1 MKVKNFGFAPLLAL
15 LFCFSTGA
23 FADDDRSNVKI
34 VPATQLGN
42 EYRTDGGADWRQG
55 WIFRKNMKDSKS
67 AGCGDSDCFFG
78 VYNFSNIKK
87 FPEDMRDQKPAVRFG
102 GAGSYVFGDYAVTSG
117 SVITS
122 SWPNSGTHYM
132 FDSKGTYINDGG
144 FTLNSSTSTL
154 KLPKGVTADDIVY
167 ARLYWQGNVFNT
179 EALDGFKATKDYHKV
194 QFRMRS
200 SKSSK
205 ATDIEEIER
214 DRCDG
219 YAAWNYNANTRD
231 GGQYDAKEAGVYK
244 ECKSGSGP
252 HGCATNAKGQVLAT
266 KRLAVN
272 YPRNRGWYYR
282 SETDRNIPDTF
293 TYNYTDRNGVKH
305 SDLYYR
311 WKNRGPIPGTENHLF
326 WRYEWTDVLNEMRL
340 QYGCSKD
347 ITNIVRANFKDYSDS
362 IDFTVGNIKTSA
374 GWDAYGASFLN
385 GGFETA
391 RVGAYGGW
399 GVVIVYDKT
408 LASRRKLMD
417 DLQNSTEVTGA
428 KASLAEAKKIR
439 DTYFKPK
446 NVTIYGDFITITPW
460 STPEPGYSPINV
472 NLKLS
477 GFYTPR
483 QGKVNAKLGFLG
495 FAGEREMREQEFFK
509 VENKNK
515 NTMDTLSGSVVN
527 ANLGNGFANIYD
539 GSTSILEL
547 DSDGNYKLTY
557 PKGTDY
563 KWGMDLDEF
572 DISSKM
578 GNKQSSLDVQLGG
591 ASTQRPGGGESAD
604 QNFIS
609 MLAVSVDMYVPNMC
623 YQYEVYNA
631 SNWVKFFDKD
641 GNRRSEEDVKKLHEP
656 PEQIKNGVVA
666 GENIYYRIRFENRY
680 NGGNSEDAVGSIVSV
695 NFNRAGATYTP
706 NSATINNRLDDS
718 EYSGVTTKINAI
730 PMKASQNLVY
740 LRDGQLGAYQ
750 TMKDVITDG
759 KAPNVTDAIYKN
771 RQFTTL
777 ENGLLKV
784 YIGEDAGRWVPPSK
798 PDEQPT
804 LIGGR
809 MKPGKA
815 AYAEFN
821 ATVNTGAKILQ
832 APEMLLSY
840 KISLDVGTGTPVEIS
855 LEGASELEICDDKL
869 LSDSVNI
876 QPLEGLQV
884 VNKNFKN
891 SDDDDRLYTQVS
903 EMPFDGKL
911 IFRPDYESH
920 FCKKYNSTG
929 ECEQYTAE
937 AASRTDLFVKDPAT
951 GELKYIGGKKQLE
964 KFNLDGKLYLSVV
977 RAKNAAMTAAKAVKD
992 RNSTAYSC
1000 RAITD
1005 NLKIPFKLKQKGGGA
1020 SSYALDHEL
1029 DFKNKSILDLED
1041 IEIGDAYQGVTF
1053 MLSYRPDGQA
1063 NKTTKNDY
1071 AVDEDDPVKYY
1082 LALKKMELRE
1092 KYGVCYTGDT
1102 YGWCKPLS
1110 DAEKAEKEE
1119 LIKKELA
1126 KFANEISKASNTFGI
1141 TMSSDGSFHVC
1152 GSDNFVIRP
1161 AYFNVDTAELTKYGK
1176 LVDTSADGDIT
1187 NKGSSDASVVS
1198 HPKDLRVGGDYTENV
1213 DILAKVISARSYK
1226 GNGVPNYN
1234 AVIGGDLGNE
1244 RYHIRDSYKYSDADS
1259 AQDIST
1265 KVRGIQTYL
1274 RPFISNQC
1282 AAELSTQSYYI
1293 KRAGGNAT
1301 LQTGHKLDGCYGG
1314 TQTEYNGIE
1323 YDSKTG
1329 SYSVKKGISD
1339 ADIKKNTFGKGNT
1352 QCKTTSGEINF
1363 DETYRRI
1370 WDKNAI
1376 SLWADFNARNV
1387 SVTDAVATYKSKG
1400 NAEGSYLLTQSR
1412 MSPEQKDKVNGVLYT
1427 EMAYTT
1433 TEPKIAKHYFNYYNV
1448 GDVLV
1453 NVYDN
1458 SWTDAYADQT
1468 YSTKW
1473 KSAKCVINSSSNVPN
1488 NKGMVGCDVGMKN
1501 KSIVESSDPKISATN
1516 TNLVLRYRPDRI
1528 RVSLVSL
1535 DNGVTSGVGS
1545 IIGSRNVPVTDNN
1558 ITGGISAYTYF
1569 NSPDIE
1575 NNVVIYPGED
1585 PRQNLAVTRQI
1596 SQLAMLR
1603 VNAVAYLS
1611 DKVYKDVIAT
1621 LYDGYKR
1628 DIGGNPQAVCGFSS
1642 DLDFALDFGFDCEHN
1657 NADGRCSKATN
1668 ASKTSANINYAPYPD
1683 RSTVIYQIDKD
1694 TQFFAANSNECLGST
1709 GYDSRCYKY
1718 NIRSQNNASTTDGIP
1733 DWEEAASGGGYGL
1746 PIPLRTALNYY
1757 SDANLVGGLINR
1769 PQGGTG
1775 INYDS
1780 KSSLFRILAQGFKE
1794 GQTPGSTV
1802 YFNFARMQKSPS
1814 TPVLIYASDFDIRDG
1829 VSTSENFWPSKFDK
1843 LYNAIS
1849 DTTSEQYNKDG
1860 IKLSHESFD
1869 DFVTRKV
1876 EETTG
1881 VKKADMSVA
1890 NKAAYI
1896 NTANTN
1902 SKTYK
1907 TGTTITDFS
1916 DNIGTY
1922 ALFVYGASY
1931 DKSLGSRV
1939 YNTTTR
1945 SSVTIPIYAQI
1956 YCGRTDGCS
1965 NMPAPNE
1972 NLAYEVPGVV
1982 NASGNVIASN
1992 IFTVLAAQDHSLT
2005 DFTKFVVNTRATLNN
2020 IDAEFVSAYDSLTKV
2035 GEVGVNVT
2043 RGNVISA
2050 GKEDI
2055 IVSGSTAGQAR
2066 VRIITSPWFIHTP
2079 AGNENTMFMVAGGG
2093 AYSRQYPG
2101 VRQYFNPLNVSIR
2114 AAQPTVWGGE
2124 GQVKS
2129 GIADDVG
2136 SFAGGSSSDN
2146 STSDTSTR
2154 KLDTGDVRD
2163 IYNQKTDW

>member
-1 MKVKNFGFAPLLAL
+1 MKVKSFSFAPILAL
-15 LFCFSTGA
+15 LFCFATGA

-55 WIFRKNMKDSKS
+55 WIFRKNMKDSQS

-122 SWPNSGTHYM
+122 SWPNGGTHYM

-167 ARLYWQGNVFNT
+167 ARLYWQGNIFNI

-200 SKSSK
+200 SKSSE
-205 ATDIEEIER
+205 ATNIEEIER

-244 ECKSGSGP
+244 ECERGSGP
-252 HGCATNAKGQVLAT
+252 HGCKTNAQGQVMAK

-272 YPRNRGWYYR
+272 YLRKYGWYYR
-282 SETDRNIPDTF
+282 SETDNNIPKSF
-293 TYNYTDRNGVKH
+293 TYNGKVYK
-305 SDLYYR
+305 R
-311 WKNRGPIPGTENHLF
+311 WENRGPIPGTESYLF
-326 WRYEWTDVLNEMRL
+326 WRYEWTDPSNEMRL

-408 LASRRKLMD
+408 LPSRRKLME
-417 DLQNSTEVTGA
+417 DLQNSDKVIGRV
-428 KASLAEAKKIR
+428 ASVAEAKKIR

-446 NVTIYGDFITITPW
+446 NVTIYGDFVTITPW
-460 STPEPGYSPINV
+460 STPAPGYSPINV

-495 FAGEREMREQEFFK
+495 FAGEREMREQEYFK

-591 ASTQRPGGGESAD
+591 ASVKEQNGKESAD

-641 GNRRSEEDVKKLHEP
+641 GNRRSEEDVKNLREP

-750 TMKDVITDG
+750 TMKDVIADG
-759 KAPNVTDAIYKN
+759 KAPNVTDAIYKDK
-771 RQFTTL
+771 QFTTL

-784 YIGEDAGRWVPPSK
+784 YIGEGAGKLIPSK
-798 PDEQPT
+798 KPNEDPKP
-804 LIGGR
+804 IGGR
-809 MKPGKA
+809 MEPKKA
-815 AYAEFN
+815 VYAEFN

-869 LSDSVNI
+869 LYDSVNI

-920 FCKKYNSTG
+920 FCKKYNSAG

-951 GELKYIGGKKQLE
+951 GKLKYVGGKKQLE

-977 RAKNAAMTAAKAVKD
+977 RAKNAAMTAAKAD
-992 RNSTAYSC
+992 RNGTSTAYSC

-1005 NLKIPFKLKQKGGGA
+1005 RLKIPFRLKQKGGTV
-1020 SSYALDHEL
+1020 SNYALDHEL
-1029 DFKNKSILDLED
+1029 DFRDKSILDLEN
-1041 IEIGDAYQGVTF
+1041 IEIGDAYRGVTF

-1063 NKTTKNDY
+1063 NKTTETDY
-1071 AVDEDDPVKYY
+1071 KIDEDDPVKYY

-1126 KFANEISKASNTFGI
+1126 KLANAMSKASETFGI
-1141 TMSSDGSFHVC
+1141 AMSSDGSFHVC

-1198 HPKDLRVGGDYTENV
+1198 HPKDLRVGGDYTENA

-1259 AQDIST
+1259 TQDIST

-1400 NAEGSYLLTQSR
+1400 NAEGSYLFTQSR

-1501 KSIVESSDPKISATN
+1501 KSIAESSDPKISATN

-1535 DNGVTSGVGS
+1535 DNGVTRGVG
-1545 IIGSRNVPVTDNN
+1545 DNN
-1558 ITGGISAYTYF
+1558 ISGGISAYTYF
-1569 NSPDIE
+1569 NAPDIE
-1575 NNVVIYPGED
+1575 NNVVVYADENSS
-1585 PRQNLAVTRQI
+1585 QNLAVTNQL
-1596 SQLAMLR
+1596 SQLAMLK

-1621 LYDGYKR
+1621 LYDGYKME
-1628 DIGGNPQAVCGFSS
+1628 IGDKGKEKLQAVCGFAS
-1642 DLDFALDFGFDCEHN
+1642 DLDFALDFGFDCQSN
-1657 NADGRCSKATN
+1657 SADGRCSKATN
-1668 ASKTSANINYAPYPD
+1668 ASETSANTNYVPYPD
-1683 RSTVIYQIDKD
+1683 RPTVKYEILSD
-1694 TQFFAANSNECLGST
+1694 TQYFAKDSDVCLGST

-1718 NIRSQNNASTTDGIP
+1718 NVRSSKGSSKTDEMP
-1733 DWEEAASGGGYGL
+1733 DWEEAASSGDAGYGL
-1746 PIPLRTALNYY
+1746 PIPLRIALNYY
-1757 SDANLVGGLINR
+1757 SDASLRGGLINR

-1780 KSSLFRILAQGFKE
+1780 KSNEFRILAQGFRE
-1794 GQTPGSTV
+1794 GQTPDSTV
-1802 YFNFARMQKSPS
+1802 YFNFARMHKTPS
-1814 TPVLIYASDFDIRDG
+1814 TPVLIYASDFDIQDG
-1829 VSTSENFWPSKFDK
+1829 TALKTFGKFWPSKFDSSYK
-1843 LYNAIS
+1843 AIF
-1849 DTTSEQYNKDG
+1849 DTDSEDYNKTD
-1860 IKLSHESFD
+1860 IKLSKEDFD
-1869 DFVTRKV
+1869 VFITRKV
-1876 EETTG
+1876 SETR
-1881 VKKADMSVA
+1881 AAS
-1890 NKAAYI
+1890 KAAYI
-1896 NTANTN
+1896 AAANSN
-1902 SKTYK
+1902 SKTYATGK
-1907 TGTTITDFS
+1907 TVTDFS
-1916 DNIGTY
+1916 DNVGTY
-1922 ALFVYGASY
+1922 ALFVYGTSY
-1931 DKSLGSRV
+1931 DKSLGAIV
-1939 YNTTTR
+1939 QQATTGTPI
-1945 SSVTIPIYAQI
+1945 SVPIYTQI
-1956 YCGRTDGCS
+1956 YCGRTDKCS
-1965 NMPAPNE
+1965 NMPAPSDS
-1972 NLAYEVPGVV
+1972 LAYEVPVA
-1982 NASGNVIASN
+1982 NASGKVKASN
-1992 IFTVLAAQDHSLT
+1992 IFTVLAAEDHSLT
-2005 DFTKFVVNTRATLNN
+2005 DFTKFVVNTKATLNN
-2020 IDAEFVSAYDSLTKV
+2020 IDEEFVSDYDSLTKV
-2035 GEVGVNVT
+2035 GDVNVDIS
-2043 RGNVISA
+2043 RANVVENGRENITISGTAA
-2050 GKEDI
+2050 GHATI
-2055 IVSGSTAGQAR
+2055 
-2066 VRIITSPWFIHTP
+2066 RIITNPWLIHTP
-2079 AGNENTMFMVAGGG
+2079 ALNDKTMFTANDGG
-2093 AYSRQYPG
+2093 AYSKKYPG
-2101 VRQYFNPLNVSIR
+2101 VRQYYNPLRVHIKQSK
-2114 AAQPTVWGGE
+2114 PTVWGGE

-2129 GIADDVG
+2129 SIADDVG

-2154 KLDTGDVRD
+2154 ILDSGDVRD

>member
-460 STPEPGYSPINV
+460 STPEPGYSPIKV

-759 KAPNVTDAIYKN
+759 KAPNVTDAIYKDK
-771 RQFTTL
+771 QFTTL

-784 YIGEDAGRWVPPSK
+784 YIGEGAGKLIPSK
-798 PDEQPT
+798 KPNEDPKPV
-804 LIGGR
+804 GGR
-809 MKPGKA
+809 MEPKKA
-815 AYAEFN
+815 VYAEFN

-920 FCKKYNSTG
+920 FCKKYNSAG

-951 GELKYIGGKKQLE
+951 GKLKYVGGKKQLE

-977 RAKNAAMTAAKAVKD
+977 RAKNAAMTAAKAD
-992 RNSTAYSC
+992 RNGTSTAYSC

-1005 NLKIPFKLKQKGGGA
+1005 RLKIPFRLKQKGGTV
-1020 SSYALDHEL
+1020 SNYALDHEL
-1029 DFKNKSILDLED
+1029 DFRDKSILDLEN
-1041 IEIGDAYQGVTF
+1041 IEIGDAYRGVTF

-1063 NKTTKNDY
+1063 NKTTETDY
-1071 AVDEDDPVKYY
+1071 KIDEDDPVKYY

-1126 KFANEISKASNTFGI
+1126 KLANAMSKASETFGI
-1141 TMSSDGSFHVC
+1141 AMSSDGSFHVC

-1198 HPKDLRVGGDYTENV
+1198 HPKDLRVGGDYTENA

-1259 AQDIST
+1259 TQDIST

-1282 AAELSTQSYYI
+1282 AVELSTQSYYI

-1314 TQTEYNGIE
+1314 TQTEYNGLE
-1323 YDSKTG
+1323 YNSKTG
-1329 SYSVKKGISD
+1329 SYSVKKGIDD

-1363 DETYRRI
+1363 DETYRRV

-1387 SVTDAVATYKSKG
+1387 SVTDAAATYKSKG

-1412 MSPEQKDKVNGVLYT
+1412 MSPEQKDIVNGVLYT
-1427 EMAYTT
+1427 EAAYTT

-1501 KSIVESSDPKISATN
+1501 KSITESSDPKISATN

-1535 DNGVTSGVGS
+1535 DNGVTRGVG
-1545 IIGSRNVPVTDNN
+1545 DNN
-1558 ITGGISAYTYF
+1558 ISGGISAYTYF
-1569 NSPDIE
+1569 NAPDIE
-1575 NNVVIYPGED
+1575 NNVVIYGSD
-1585 PRQNLAVTRQI
+1585 NSTQNLAVTHQI
-1596 SQLAMLR
+1596 SQLAKLK

-1621 LYDGYKR
+1621 LYDGYKQ
-1628 DIGGNPQAVCGFSS
+1628 DVGGTPQAVCGFSS
-1642 DLDFALDFGFDCEHN
+1642 DLDFALNFGFDCANN
-1657 NADGRCSKATN
+1657 NADGRCSTAAARRTGGDTN
-1668 ASKTSANINYAPYPD
+1668 YVPYPD
-1683 RSTVIYQIDKD
+1683 RANVIYNIPGG
-1694 TQFFAANSNECLGST
+1694 TQFFASNSNECLGAT

-1718 NIRSQNNASTTDGIP
+1718 NVRTLSTTITGGRR
-1733 DWEEAASGGGYGL
+1733 DWNEAASAGDAGYGM
-1746 PIPLRTALNYY
+1746 PIPLSIALNYY
-1757 SDANLVGGLINR
+1757 SDATLRGGLINR

-1775 INYDS
+1775 IRYDS
-1780 KSSLFRILAQGFKE
+1780 KSDQFRILAQGFRE
-1794 GQTPGSTV
+1794 GQTPDSTV
-1802 YFNFARMQKSPS
+1802 YFNFDRMHKTPS
-1814 TPVLIYASDFDIRDG
+1814 TPVLIYASDFDVRDAKKG
-1829 VSTSENFWPSKFDK
+1829 DLKTYGKFWPSKFDSS
-1843 LYNAIS
+1843 YNAIS
-1849 DTTSEQYNKDG
+1849 DTNSEDYNEDN
-1860 IKLSHESFD
+1860 IKISKEDFD
-1869 DFVTRKV
+1869 TFITRKV
-1876 EETTG
+1876 EDTTG
-1881 VKKADMSVA
+1881 VKKAKMSVA
-1890 NKAAYI
+1890 NKADYI
-1896 NTANTN
+1896 AAANSN
-1902 SKTYK
+1902 SKTYA
-1907 TGTTITDFS
+1907 TGTTVTDFS

-1922 ALFVYGASY
+1922 ALFVYGTSY

-1939 YNTTTR
+1939 YQATTR
-1945 SSVTIPIYAQI
+1945 TGVTVPVYAQI
-1956 YCGRTDGCS
+1956 YCGRTDRCA
-1965 NMPAPNE
+1965 NMPAPSA
-1972 NLAYEVPGVV
+1972 NLAYEAPG
-1982 NASGNVIASN
+1982 SN
-1992 IFTVLAAQDHSLT
+1992 IFTVLAAQDSSLT
-2005 DFTKFVVNTRATLNN
+2005 DFTKFVVNTQATLNN
-2020 IDAEFVSAYDSLTKV
+2020 IGAEFVSAYNSFTTS
-2035 GEVGVNVT
+2035 GVNIH
-2043 RGNVISA
+2043 RGNVVDR
-2050 GKEDI
+2050 GKEDVDI
-2055 IVSGSTAGQAR
+2055 RATVPGQATI
-2066 VRIITSPWFIHTP
+2066 RIVTNPWLIHTP
-2079 AGNENTMFMVAGGG
+2079 AGNQRTMFTVAGG
-2093 AYSRQYPG
+2093 AYSSQYSG
-2101 VRQYFNPLNVSIR
+2101 VPQYFNPLVVNVR
-2114 AAQPTVWGGE
+2114 AANPTVWGGE

-2129 GIADDVG
+2129 GTEDDVG
-2136 SFAGGSSSDN
+2136 SFAGGSTSDN
-2146 STSDTSTR
+2146 STSDTSTK

>member
-1 MKVKNFGFAPLLAL
+1 MKVKSFSFAPILAL

-23 FADDDRSNVKI
+23 FADGDRANVKI
-34 VPATQLGN
+34 VPATKWGN

-132 FDSKGTYINDGG
+132 FDSKGTYIKTDGG

-347 ITNIVRANFKDYSDS
+347 ITGIVRANFKDYSDS

-460 STPEPGYSPINV
+460 STPEPGYSPIKV

-759 KAPNVTDAIYKN
+759 KAPNVTDAIYKDK
-771 RQFTTL
+771 QFTTL

-784 YIGEDAGRWVPPSK
+784 YIGEGAGKLIPSK
-798 PDEQPT
+798 KPNEDPKPV
-804 LIGGR
+804 GGR
-809 MKPGKA
+809 MEPKKA
-815 AYAEFN
+815 VYAEFN

-855 LEGASELEICDDKL
+855 LEGASELEICDDK

-920 FCKKYNSTG
+920 FCKKYNSAG

-951 GELKYIGGKKQLE
+951 GKLKYVGGKKQLE

-977 RAKNAAMTAAKAVKD
+977 RAKNAAMTAAKAD
-992 RNSTAYSC
+992 RNGTSTAYSC

-1005 NLKIPFKLKQKGGGA
+1005 RLKIPFRLKQKGGTV
-1020 SSYALDHEL
+1020 SNYALDHEL
-1029 DFKNKSILDLED
+1029 DFRDKSILDLEN
-1041 IEIGDAYQGVTF
+1041 IEIGDAYRGVTF

-1063 NKTTKNDY
+1063 NKTTETDY
-1071 AVDEDDPVKYY
+1071 KIDEDDPVKYY

-1126 KFANEISKASNTFGI
+1126 KLANAMSKASETFGI
-1141 TMSSDGSFHVC
+1141 AMSSDGSFHVC

-1187 NKGSSDASVVS
+1187 KKGSSDASVVS

-1363 DETYRRI
+1363 DEIYRRI

-1501 KSIVESSDPKISATN
+1501 KSIAESSDPKISATN

-1535 DNGVTSGVGS
+1535 DNGVTRGVG
-1545 IIGSRNVPVTDNN
+1545 DNN
-1558 ITGGISAYTYF
+1558 ISGGISAYTYF
-1569 NSPDIE
+1569 NAPDIE
-1575 NNVVIYPGED
+1575 NNVVVYADENSS
-1585 PRQNLAVTRQI
+1585 QNLAVTNQL
-1596 SQLAMLR
+1596 SQLAMLK

-1621 LYDGYKR
+1621 LYDGYKME
-1628 DIGGNPQAVCGFSS
+1628 IGDKGKEKLQAVCGFAS
-1642 DLDFALDFGFDCEHN
+1642 DLDFALDFGFDCAKN
-1657 NADGRCSKATN
+1657 MDDGRCGAGYKY
-1668 ASKTSANINYAPYPD
+1668 KTEKDVNYVPYPD
-1683 RSTVIYQIDKD
+1683 RPTVIYKIPAGTEYVFDQCED
-1694 TQFFAANSNECLGST
+1694 SR
-1709 GYDSRCYKY
+1709 GYDSRCYRY
-1718 NIRSQNNASTTDGIP
+1718 NVRTLGASGVNR
-1733 DWEEAASGGGYGL
+1733 DWEEAASSSDAGYGMYL
-1746 PIPLRTALNYY
+1746 PLRIALNYY
-1757 SDANLVGGLINR
+1757 SDASLRAGLINR
-1769 PQGGTG
+1769 PKGGTG

-1780 KSSLFRILAQGFKE
+1780 KSNLFRILAQGFRE

-1802 YFNFARMQKSPS
+1802 YFNFDRMHKTPS
-1814 TPVLIYASDFDIRDG
+1814 RPVLIYASDFNIQDG
-1829 VSTSENFWPSKFDK
+1829 TALNTFGEFWPSKFDSS
-1843 LYNAIS
+1843 YNAIS
-1849 DTTSEQYNKDG
+1849 DTTSESYNEKD
-1860 IKLSHESFD
+1860 IKISQENFNA
-1869 DFVTRKV
+1869 FITRKV
-1876 EETTG
+1876 SETG
-1881 VKKADMSVA
+1881 AAD
-1890 NKAAYI
+1890 KTAYI
-1896 NTANTN
+1896 AAANAN
-1902 SKTYK
+1902 SKTYATGK
-1907 TGTTITDFS
+1907 TVTDYS
-1916 DNIGTY
+1916 DNVGTY
-1922 ALFVYGASY
+1922 ALFVYGTSY
-1931 DKSLGSRV
+1931 DKSLGSIV
-1939 YNTTTR
+1939 QQTTTGVPI
-1945 SSVTIPIYAQI
+1945 SIPIYAQI
-1956 YCGRTDGCS
+1956 YCGRTDKCA
-1965 NMPAPNE
+1965 NMPAPNA
-1972 NLAYEVPGVV
+1972 NLAYEAP
-1982 NASGNVIASN
+1982 SSN

-2005 DFTKFVVNTRATLNN
+2005 DFTKFVVNTKATLNN
-2020 IDAEFVSAYDSLTKV
+2020 IDEEFVSDYDSLTKV
-2035 GEVGVNVT
+2035 GDVNVDIS
-2043 RGNVISA
+2043 RANVVENGRENITISGTAA
-2050 GKEDI
+2050 GHATI
-2055 IVSGSTAGQAR
+2055 
-2066 VRIITSPWFIHTP
+2066 RIITNPWLIHTP
-2079 AGNENTMFMVAGGG
+2079 ALNDKTMFTIGGGG
-2093 AYSRQYPG
+2093 AYSKKYPG
-2101 VRQYFNPLNVSIR
+2101 VRQYYNPLRVHIKQSK
-2114 AAQPTVWGGE
+2114 PTVWGGE
-2124 GQVKS
+2124 GQIKS
-2129 GIADDVG
+2129 GIKDDVG
-2136 SFAGGSSSDN
+2136 SFAGGSTSDN
-2146 STSDTSTR
+2146 STSDTST
-2154 KLDTGDVRD
+2154 KILDTGDTRD
-2163 IYNQKTDW
+2163 IYNQKIDW